1 MTERIILAIDGGA
14 TKTSLLLRSES
25 GNVIFEKTS
34 SGSNYQTIG
43 AEKVVSILTDILFKA
58 YQATNCSNIDCAVF
72 AMAGIDTERDL
83 ITVKQIIETACSNV
97 PFSINHLIVEND
109 VLATLIGLTK
119 GSPGALLISG
129 TGSIAFATDGRDTF
143 TRTGGWGHRAG
154 DEGSGYFIGREILQT
169 IFRTADGRNTKPT
182 ILTELVLKKLEIKS
196 VEQLNSW
203 LYQEQYTNAQTASIS
218 SVLPEAIVLE
228 DELAIN
234 IAQNAAKELSLLALT
249 TVRKLEIGNTPFTM
263 HLNGGVFKH
272 NTFILEEF
280 KQYTVNA
287 FPNISFTLCNE
298 NPIAYITNRALYALK
313 T

>member
-43 AEKVVSILTDILFKA
+43 AEKVVSVLTNLLLEA
-58 YQATNCSNIDCAVF
+58 YQATNCPQIDSAVF
-72 AMAGIDTERDL
+72 AMAGIDTEQDL
-83 ITVKQIIETACSNV
+83 TTVKQIIETTCTNV
-97 PFSINHLIVEND
+97 PFTINNLIVEND

-143 TRTGGWGHRAG
+143 TRTGGWGHRAS

-203 LYQEQYTNAQTASIS
+203 LYKEQYTNAQTASIS

-228 DELAIN
+228 DELAIK
-234 IAQNAAKELSLLALT
+234 IAQNAAKELSLLAIT
-249 TVRKLEIGNTPFTM
+249 TVKKLEIENILFTM
-263 HLNGGVFKH
+263 YLNGGVFKH
-272 NTFILEEF
+272 NPFILAEF
-280 KQYTVNA
+280 KQYTVNTL
-287 FPNISFTLCNE
+287 PNISFSLCNE
-298 NPIAYITNRALYALK
+298 NPITYIAERALYALK